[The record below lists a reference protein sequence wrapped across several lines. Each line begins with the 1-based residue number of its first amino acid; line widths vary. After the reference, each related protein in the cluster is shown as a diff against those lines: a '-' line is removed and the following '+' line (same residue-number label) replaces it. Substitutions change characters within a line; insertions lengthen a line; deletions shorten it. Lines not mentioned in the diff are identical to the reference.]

1 MDVLLQAFFA
11 AARAHGKDLLSA
23 MELSQLAERQL
34 LLMDSAHLEQVVRG
48 FASQYLTHIEN
59 RGWLGAVFALPG
71 MLLYLL

>member
-1 MDVLLQAFFA
+1 
-11 AARAHGKDLLSA
+11 